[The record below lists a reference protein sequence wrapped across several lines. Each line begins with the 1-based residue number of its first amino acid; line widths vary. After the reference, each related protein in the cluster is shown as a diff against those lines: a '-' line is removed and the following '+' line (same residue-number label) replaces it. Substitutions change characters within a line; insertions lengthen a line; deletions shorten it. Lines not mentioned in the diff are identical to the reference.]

1 MKKHISFLFFIIF
14 YIARYSYA
22 VQIDYNGTF
31 ILRTIKDE
39 FRTDSILNPNF
50 ALVEP
55 YEYEYNIYLNFL
67 SKVCFTESLELRTK
81 IRPYWSKIENK
92 DEYSNKVYFDEL
104 YLNFYLLQNLYISL
118 GKQNLITGVG
128 LSYNPS
134 DFFGEK
140 KDVDTNLKKEEQRY
154 YREGDYIIR
163 CELFKDNM
171 SFSVSFAPKIYSVQ
185 DLPNRI
191 ETEVSLM
198 FGNTDLSCSFF
209 YSDTQKVGLNISK
222 TIGEKVELHCETGYY
237 TYVEKKLLKIKTELG
252 QPNSN
257 VYEYEIEQSY
267 NQGVRNVIGGHYT
280 TSNKTNFIIE
290 YFYNQTGYTKEEWEK
305 FVKIIES
312 NKEYFLSPP
321 VGFNQELFK
330 YNLYLA
336 NSLMNYGYMR
346 QHYLFVSIWN
356 PEVFVFDI
364 TCGMLLNL
372 EDKSFVFLPNIEYKI
387 VKGFFSLILSGN
399 FLHGGQNSEFGLC
412 PVKEYYNLELR
423 VYF

>member
-14 YIARYSYA
+14 YIVRYSYA

-50 ALVEP
+50 ALVKP
-55 YEYEYNIYLNFL
+55 YEYEYNTYLNFF
-67 SKVCFTESLELRTK
+67 SNVCFTESLELRTK

-92 DEYSNKVYFDEL
+92 DEYTNKVYLDEL
-104 YLNFYLLQNLYISL
+104 YLNFSLLQNLYVSL

-134 DFFGEK
+134 DFFEEK

-198 FGNTDLSCSFF
+198 FGNTDLSCSYF

-237 TYVEKKLLKIKTELG
+237 TSVEKKLLKIKTELG

-267 NQGVRNVIGGHYT
+267 NQGIRNVIGGHYT
-280 TSNKTNFIIE
+280 TSSKTNFIIE

-305 FVKIIES
+305 FVKIIET

-346 QHYLFVSIWN
+346 QHYLFVRIWN
-356 PEVFVFDI
+356 PEVLVFDI

-399 FLHGGQNSEFGLC
+399 FLHGEQNSEFGLC